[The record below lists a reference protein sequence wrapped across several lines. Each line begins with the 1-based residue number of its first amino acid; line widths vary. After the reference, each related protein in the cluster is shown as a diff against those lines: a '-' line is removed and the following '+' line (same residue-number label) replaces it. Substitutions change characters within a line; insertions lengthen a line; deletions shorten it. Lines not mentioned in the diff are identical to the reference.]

1 MVLIQNFINFFW
13 QDIKNQFFEVVEKIF
28 KFEYTLS
35 VSQYKG
41 VLTLLHKGGEREDIK
56 KKTGDH

>member
-13 QDIKNQFFEVVEKIF
+13 QDIKNQFFEVVEKKF

-35 VSQYKG
+35 ASQCKG
-41 VLTLLHKGGEREDIK
+41 VLALHKGGER
-56 KKTGDH
+56 